1 MPYISFIWRTLGANC
16 AHIVRS
22 NRLDCG
28 GVEKMRNRNG
38 VSLSEVLLLKVLM
51 GILASIII
59 PHVSGVGPA
68 SRSST
73 LARHLGKMR
82 SGIDRYE
89 RHHNGQLPAA
99 RGDDL
104 DSFLLGMM
112 KKTDA
117 DGDSGIEFG
126 PYLWRLPDNPF
137 NDLKTVRIDGV
148 VAGANIAGW
157 RFDTRTGAFQADD
170 SPDHAMF

>member
-1 MPYISFIWRTLGANC
+1 
-16 AHIVRS
+16 
-22 NRLDCG
+22 
-28 GVEKMRNRNG
+28 MRHRNG

-89 RHHNGQLPAA
+89 RHHNGRLPAGI
-99 RGDDL
+99 GDNFDC
-104 DSFLLGMM
+104 FLRRMM
-112 KKTDA
+112 KRTDA

-126 PYLWRLPDNPF
+126 PYLWRLPANPF
-137 NDLKTVRIDGV
+137 NDLKTVRVDGV